1 MNLTHIRTENG
12 VPTLITSQEAID
24 EVNSASNGPLR
35 KDVPSMST
43 SRHGATLHYRDS
55 RGTVDIRPATPE
67 EIETLTAKQA
77 EEQPET
83 TTDGRRIITVKGKRY
98 VVSDV
103 RYSQTA
109 TSPACVDYWSERN
122 GRAFGPTRWA
132 GTEHAHKT
140 GTVAAAIWA
149 EVTRW
154 PTTRG

>member
-1 MNLTHIRTENG
+1 MDRTHLRTENG
-12 VPTLITSQEAID
+12 LPALVTRQQAVD
-24 EVNSASNGPLR
+24 EVDSASNGPLR
-35 KDVPSMST
+35 KDVLQMST
-43 SRHGATLHYRDS
+43 SRHGATLHYRDG
-55 RGTVDIRPATPE
+55 RTVDIRPATPE

-77 EEQPET
+77 EEHPET
-83 TTDGRRIITVKGKRY
+83 TADGRRIITVKGKRY
-98 VVSDV
+98 VVSAV

-149 EVTRW
+149 AAQ
-154 PTTRG
+154 